1 MKFILSLLMVITI
14 TGCSVLPSSIP
25 TDAMKHSYSFS
36 SNTECKEENIK
47 SYHLNLQQ
55 KTYIG
60 DKMIEIFNGGYEC
73 DNTFYSYSIAPF
85 KALHN
90 YKIDTRDNHQY
101 IIQSKKV
108 YPVSYESKD
117 NTLYLTIYE
126 DCPSNNMRTAF
137 SVVLDSNG
145 NLKSN
150 DISSEFY
157 DCKIPNY
164 FHGEKIFERYNGLTE
179 SRNKCN
185 KNKICST
192 DYFNM
197 ELIYGGI
204 NGSVVSLDYREY
216 TKGMARQAF
225 YQHLTYDLSK
235 SKIIRYKNIKIQ
247 ILDATNEAIDFK
259 VIED

>member
-1 MKFILSLLMVITI
+1 MKFILSLLVVITI
-14 TGCSVLPSSIP
+14 TGCNALPSNIP
-25 TDAMKHSYSFS
+25 SDSTKHNYSFS
-36 SNTECKEENIK
+36 SNTECKEESIK
-47 SYHLNLQQ
+47 SYRLNSQQ

-73 DNTFYSYSIAPF
+73 NNAFYSYSTAPF
-85 KALHN
+85 KALKN
-90 YKIDTRDNHQY
+90 YQKDNRDNHQY
-101 IIQSKKV
+101 IIQLGKV
-108 YPVSYESKD
+108 YPVSYENKD
-117 NTLYLTIYE
+117 NTFYLTIYE
-126 DCPSNNMRTAF
+126 DCPKNNARTAYF
-137 SVVLDSNG
+137 VLLDNNG

-150 DISSEFY
+150 DISTEFY

-164 FHGEKIFERYNGLTE
+164 FHDEKIFERYNGLTE
-179 SRNKCN
+179 SINKCD

-225 YQHLTYDLSK
+225 SQHLTYDLSK

-259 VIED
+259 VVED